1 MLSVKAEAGD
11 VIVIAGK
18 GHETYQLV
26 GDQVLHFDDR
36 EEATKAYYRTNKF
49 IVNCVRNEG
58 VRTC

>member
-1 MLSVKAEAGD
+1 MLSRHAEAGD

-36 EEATKAYYRTNKF
+36 EEAKKAIINK
-49 IVNCVRNEG
+49 
-58 VRTC
+58 